1 MEEKKLNKNALRSK
15 KLIRQGFVNLIK
27 DKNRASNLTITD
39 IVNEAGIN
47 RATFYAHYSCI
58 KDLTDEIEKEII
70 DKLMDILSQFR
81 FDSFFSHPTPLLL
94 QVSMFLS
101 ENEDYYKTFV
111 NIPESD
117 QFLDHLIELFVNYIK
132 EDKTI
137 PENIRKSKAFLIRTY
152 YFASGLSNL
161 YVGYL
166 KGKINCSLFDIPAE
180 VGQIFQEL
188 DNKRFAERIAQ
199 SEKTHL

>member
-1 MEEKKLNKNALRSK
+1 MEEKKQNKNALRSK
-15 KLIRQGFVNLIK
+15 KLIRQGFVNLIR
-27 DKNRASNLTITD
+27 DKNKVNNLTITD
-39 IVNEAGIN
+39 IVNEAGVN

-101 ENEDYYKTFV
+101 ENEEYYKTFV
-111 NIPESD
+111 NYPESD
-117 QFLDHLIELFVNYIK
+117 QFLDHLIDLFINYIK

-137 PENIRKSKAFLIRTY
+137 PEAIRKSKAFLLRAY

-166 KGKINCSLFDIPAE
+166 KGKIDCSLFDIPAE

-188 DNKRFAERIAQ
+188 DNNHLTERITAR
-199 SEKTHL
+199 SRT